1 MNEIVG
7 FDELLWLREL
17 SFEKRKREIPELIG
31 VKLLTRGLVE
41 RKTSGFLLTARGRI
55 ALAKLG

>member
-7 FDELLWLREL
+7 FDELLWLREISL
-17 SFEKRKREIPELIG
+17 AKPKREVPEIVG
-31 VKLLTRGLVE
+31 EKLVTRGLVVHE
-41 RKTSGFLLTARGRI
+41 NGGFALTPRGRI